1 MNSHGVSDSFFFNE
15 LTTQMAESSE
25 TSPEPKFE
33 EAQAAHR
40 PLPRNVKVLG
50 WASCL
55 NDVASE
61 MIFPLLPQFLIS
73 VLRGNLW
80 QLGIIEGIA
89 DSASSLLKPWF
100 GALSD
105 RAPRRKG
112 FVMFGYALA
121 AVARPIIAVVSFPWQ
136 VLVIRSADRMGK
148 GVRTAP
154 RDALLADSTSA
165 DMHGRAFG
173 FHRGMDHLGAAIGPL
188 LATAFLL
195 LWPGQLRWLFALT
208 LVPGL
213 AVVLLV
219 AVGLRERAKVRDEAG
234 DQASSFDEDRP
245 EQRGQAH
252 FAPRTPQNEPVP
264 QQGSPVPDGLRPAPS
279 PMSNSFRLY
288 LAALLVFTLGN
299 SSDAFLLWRAGELG
313 VPVAL
318 LPLLWFVFH
327 VVKSGGNVLAGRW
340 VDRVGP
346 RVPILLGWLVY
357 AGVYLA
363 FALATHAWQAWAL
376 FLVYGVFYALSEPA
390 ERTLVAR
397 LAPEGRK
404 GSAFGWFN
412 LAIGVSALPASLLF
426 GLLYEKWGALVAFGW
441 GAAMALVAA
450 VLLIGVRVPA
460 ARNEAAAA

>member
-1 MNSHGVSDSFFFNE
+1 
-15 LTTQMAESSE
+15 MAESADK
-25 TSPEPKFE
+25 SPDVNRDEGRDAP
-33 EAQAAHR
+33 QS
-40 PLPRNVKVLG
+40 LPRNVKVLG

-61 MIFPLLPQFLIS
+61 MIFPLLPQFLLTFLGGS
-73 VLRGNLW
+73 KW
-80 QLGIIEGIA
+80 QLGLIEGIA

-100 GALSD
+100 GAMSD

-112 FVMFGYALA
+112 FVLFGYALA
-121 AVARPIIAVVSFPWQ
+121 ALARPILAVVWFPWQ
-136 VLVIRSADRMGK
+136 VLLVRSADRVGK

-165 DMHGRAFG
+165 NMHGRAFG

-208 LVPGL
+208 IVPGI

-219 AVGLRERAKVRDEAG
+219 ALGLRERAKTREGTIDQESKSDEA
-234 DQASSFDEDRP
+234 R
-245 EQRGQAH
+245 EQGGQAH
-252 FAPRTPQNEPVP
+252 FAPRTAQSEPVP
-264 QQGSPVPDGLRPAPS
+264 QPSEPVPHQGSPVPDSLQPARPR
-279 PMSNSFRLY
+279 MSRSFRLY

-299 SSDAFLLWRAGELG
+299 SSDAFLLVRAGELG
-313 VPVAL
+313 VGVAF

-327 VVKSGGNVLAGRW
+327 VVKSIGNVLAGRW

-346 RVPILLGWLVY
+346 RVPILLGWLLY

-363 FALATHAWQAWAL
+363 FALAAYAWQAWAL
-376 FLVYGVFYALSEPA
+376 FIAYGVFYALSEPA

-412 LAIGVSALPASLLF
+412 LAIGVSALPASLII
-426 GLLYEKWGALVAFGW
+426 GLLYQTKTWGAPLAFGW
-441 GAAMALVAA
+441 GAALALVAT

-460 ARNEAAAA
+460 ARYSVGSTT

>member
-1 MNSHGVSDSFFFNE
+1 
-15 LTTQMAESSE
+15 MAESADK
-25 TSPEPKFE
+25 SPDVNRDEGRIAP
-33 EAQAAHR
+33 QS
-40 PLPRNVKVLG
+40 LPRNVKVLG

-61 MIFPLLPQFLIS
+61 MIFPLLPQFLLT
-73 VLRGNLW
+73 VVVGGNRFY
-80 QLGIIEGIA
+80 LGLIEGIA

-100 GALSD
+100 GAMSD

-112 FVMFGYALA
+112 FVLFGYALA
-121 AVARPIIAVVSFPWQ
+121 AVARPILAVVWFPWQ
-136 VLVIRSADRMGK
+136 VLLVRSADRVGK

-165 DMHGRAFG
+165 NMHGRAFG

-208 LVPGL
+208 IVPGM

-219 AVGLRERAKVRDEAG
+219 ALGLRERAKTRVEEAEKESG
-234 DQASSFDEDRP
+234 LSEGRP
-245 EQRGQAH
+245 QTGGQAH
-252 FAPRTPQNEPVP
+252 FAPRTAQSEPVP
-264 QQGSPVPDGLRPAPS
+264 QPSEPVPHQGSPVPDGRQPARASMS
-279 PMSNSFRLY
+279 PSFRLY

-299 SSDAFLLWRAGELG
+299 SSDAFLLVRAGELG
-313 VPVAL
+313 VGVAF

-327 VVKSGGNVLAGRW
+327 VVKSIGNVLAGRW

-346 RVPILLGWLVY
+346 WAPILLGWLLY

-363 FALATHAWQAWAL
+363 FALAAYAWQAWAL
-376 FLVYGVFYALSEPA
+376 FIAYGVFYALSEPA

-397 LAPEGRK
+397 MAPEGRK

-412 LAIGVSALPASLLF
+412 LAIGVSALPASLIF
-426 GLLYEKWGALVAFGW
+426 GLLYQTKTWGAPLAFGW
-441 GAAMALVAA
+441 GAAMALVA
-450 VLLIGVRVPA
+450 VGLLIGVRVPA
-460 ARNEAAAA
+460 ARYSVGSTT

>member
-1 MNSHGVSDSFFFNE
+1 
-15 LTTQMAESSE
+15 MAESADK
-25 TSPEPKFE
+25 SPDVNRDEGRIAP
-33 EAQAAHR
+33 QS
-40 PLPRNVKVLG
+40 LPRNVKVLG

-61 MIFPLLPQFLIS
+61 MIFPLLPQFLLT
-73 VLRGNLW
+73 VVVGGNRFY
-80 QLGIIEGIA
+80 LGLIEGIA

-100 GALSD
+100 GAMSD

-112 FVMFGYALA
+112 FVLFGYALA
-121 AVARPIIAVVSFPWQ
+121 AVARPILAVVWFPWQ
-136 VLVIRSADRMGK
+136 VLLVRSADRVGK

-165 DMHGRAFG
+165 NMHGRAFG

-195 LWPGQLRWLFALT
+195 VWPGQLRWLFALT
-208 LVPGL
+208 LVPGI

-219 AVGLRERAKVRDEAG
+219 ALGLRERAKTREGTIDQESKSDEA
-234 DQASSFDEDRP
+234 R
-245 EQRGQAH
+245 EQGGQAH
-252 FAPRTPQNEPVP
+252 FAPQTPQNEPVP
-264 QQGSPVPDGLRPAPS
+264 PIAARP
-279 PMSNSFRLY
+279 PMSPSFRLY

-299 SSDAFLLWRAGELG
+299 SSDAFLLVRAGELG
-313 VPVAL
+313 VGVAF

-327 VVKSGGNVLAGRW
+327 VVKSIGNVLAGRW

-346 RVPILLGWLVY
+346 WAPILLGWLLY

-363 FALATHAWQAWAL
+363 FALAAYAWQAWAL
-376 FLVYGVFYALSEPA
+376 FIAYGVFYALSEPA

-412 LAIGVSALPASLLF
+412 LAIGVSALPASLIF
-426 GLLYEKWGALVAFGW
+426 GLLYETRWGAPLAFGW
-441 GAAMALVAA
+441 GAALALVAA
-450 VLLIGVRVPA
+450 VLLIGVRVPTA
-460 ARNEAAAA
+460 ENEAAG